1 MIRSPSMRGRATLA
15 VVLLLLATVVLEG
28 HVTISPGEVR
38 ANASQRF
45 TVRVP
50 SERPEPTVR
59 LRLELPAGLGTPR
72 FQPKAGWKYEVE
84 KDPSGK
90 VTAVTWS
97 GGAIGPE
104 EFDEFVFSAR
114 APKDVGPLTFKA
126 IQTYQSGTIASWTGP
141 MGSESPAPVVEVR
154 DSTSGPSAAG
164 AASDERHAENSPGGS
179 ASAPPTDGG
188 SDRGG
193 PDRTGRLALV
203 LSIAA
208 LGVALLGLRRRA

>member
-1 MIRSPSMRGRATLA
+1 MIRIPSMRGRPTLA
-15 VVLLLLATVVLEG
+15 VALLLVTLVALEG
-28 HVTISPGEVR
+28 HVTISPGEAR
-38 ANASQRF
+38 ANTSQRF

-59 LRLELPAGLGTPR
+59 IRLELPAGLGTPR

-84 KDPSGK
+84 KDASGR

-114 APKDVGPLTFKA
+114 TPQGAGPLTFAA
-126 IQTYQSGTIASWTGP
+126 IQTYQSGAIASWTGP
-141 MGSESPAPVVEVR
+141 VGSESPAPVVEVR
-154 DSTSGPSAAG
+154 EDAANPPEAAPSPPSG
-164 AASDERHAENSPGGS
+164 GGS
-179 ASAPPTDGG
+179 AG
-188 SDRGG
+188 GG
-193 PDRTGRLALV
+193 PDRTDRLALV

-208 LGVALLGLRRRA
+208 LGVALVGLRRRA